1 MSKAQTKAQNKY
13 ISKAYDRLNLVVPNG
28 RKADVEAHAKAKGE
42 SINGLVNNL
51 LRTDLGMTEE
61 EWKERPTE

>member
-13 ISKAYDRLNLVVPNG
+13 ISKAYDRLNLVVPKG

-42 SINGLVNNL
+42 SVNGLVNNL

-61 EWKERPTE
+61 EWKERLPE